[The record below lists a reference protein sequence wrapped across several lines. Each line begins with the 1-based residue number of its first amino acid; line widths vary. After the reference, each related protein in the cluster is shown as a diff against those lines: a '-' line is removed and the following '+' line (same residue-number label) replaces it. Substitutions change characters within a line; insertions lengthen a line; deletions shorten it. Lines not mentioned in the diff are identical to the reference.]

1 MQKHM
6 EKVSKSEID
15 SLILAVIGLG
25 KSLNIN
31 IDDSEKVV
39 SFLA

>member
-1 MQKHM
+1 M
-6 EKVSKSEID
+6 EKVNKSEID

-25 KSLNIN
+25 QSLNIN
-31 IDDSEKVV
+31 IDDYEKVV

>member
-6 EKVSKSEID
+6 EKVNKSEID
-15 SLILAVIGLG
+15 SLIFAVIGLG

-31 IDDSEKVV
+31 IDDYEKVV

>member
-6 EKVSKSEID
+6 EKVNKSEIG

-31 IDDSEKVV
+31 IDDYEKVV
-39 SFLA
+39 SF